1 MRFGRISNLLTLS
14 EINQATEQVYS
25 LNPIWLN
32 RSTCKPRVPF
42 WTLGAVT
49 YLEGCDDMKK
59 YHKHKEAVNPL
70 LRRKFTWLYDILC
83 GTLENELGDP
93 CVIDDMLGHPGFH
106 IFGTKPGVTAT
117 PWQLEMMQ
125 EPLASVHL
133 DIQYKEH
140 GPYWKTY
147 EEVDFANPLSFTMAI
162 KLPKTGGGLFIWD
175 WMNFE
180 GDLVKDFNYQTEQE
194 KWSYIDEQFAG
205 GGGDMDALGRQ
216 AGLQAMGELAH
227 VLVVR
232 CILQGDQIVHG
243 LHEHRRV
250 ARLQIERTAGDEG
263 VKSLEVKTDR
273 PAPLPQRGPLAHLID
288 VVEADNAFHVLEVI
302 ETVDAQIGVVAELA
316 QAKTFQFPTMK

>member
-194 KWSYIDEQFAG
+194 KWSYIDEQFADATKNHLRNNPHHWENDSVGSYKPEGDPLVELYREG
-205 GGGDMDALGRQ
+205 GLIWFTGHILHQIMSGHDLTSDDAR
-216 AGLQAMGELAH
+216 
-227 VLVVR
+227 
-232 CILQGDQIVHG
+232 ITLQGHG
-243 LHEHRRV
+243 
-250 ARLQIERTAGDEG
+250 I
-263 VKSLEVKTDR
+263 K
-273 PAPLPQRGPLAHLID
+273 
-288 VVEADNAFHVLEVI
+288 ADGKWRIYF
-302 ETVDAQIGVVAELA
+302 
-316 QAKTFQFPTMK
+316 